1 MTKNERELL
10 ETVNKT
16 IFFLQL
22 NDVKNVKSN
31 NSNSKS
37 YNK

>member
-1 MTKNERELL
+1 MTKNEKELL
-10 ETVNKT
+10 EAINKT

>member
-1 MTKNERELL
+1 MTKNEKELL
-10 ETVNKT
+10 EAINKT

-22 NDVKNVKSN
+22 NDVENVKSN